1 VLEAS
6 AEGTRV
12 AEDLS
17 NRLGASFWSG
27 PFRPCRPSQGLE
39 CGGVTRFVNA
49 VEEQCARLLDFHGI
63 RWEYEPR
70 TFDLEIDDQGRV
82 RDAFTPDFYLPE
94 MDLYIEVTTMRQALA
109 TRKNRKVR
117 LLEERYP
124 DVRVK
129 LFTRRDIDRLVENHG
144 LQAGA
149 A

>member
-1 VLEAS
+1 
-6 AEGTRV
+6 
-12 AEDLS
+12 
-17 NRLGASFWSG
+17 
-27 PFRPCRPSQGLE
+27 
-39 CGGVTRFVNA
+39 VTRFVNA

-70 TFDLEIDDQGRV
+70 TFELAVDEQGRV

-117 LLEERYP
+117 LLEEQYP

-129 LFTRRDIDRLVENHG
+129 LFTRRDIERLAENHG
-144 LQAGA
+144 LRAGA

>member
-1 VLEAS
+1 M
-6 AEGTRV
+6 
-12 AEDLS
+12 
-17 NRLGASFWSG
+17 
-27 PFRPCRPSQGLE
+27 PGLE

-70 TFDLEIDDQGRV
+70 TFDLEVDEQGRV

-94 MDLYIEVTTMRQALA
+94 MDLYVEVTTMRQALA

-129 LFTRRDIDRLVENHG
+129 LFTRRDIERLAENHG
-144 LQAGA
+144 IEAGA

>member
-1 VLEAS
+1 M
-6 AEGTRV
+6 
-12 AEDLS
+12 
-17 NRLGASFWSG
+17 
-27 PFRPCRPSQGLE
+27 
-39 CGGVTRFVNA
+39 TRFVNA
-49 VEEQCARLLDFHGI
+49 VEEQCARLFDFHGI

-70 TFDLEIDDQGRV
+70 TFDLEIDAEGRV

-124 DVRVK
+124 GVRVK
-129 LFTRRDIDRLVENHG
+129 LFTRRDIERLGEYHG
-144 LQAGA
+144 LEAGA

>member
-1 VLEAS
+1 M
-6 AEGTRV
+6 G
-12 AEDLS
+12 
-17 NRLGASFWSG
+17 
-27 PFRPCRPSQGLE
+27 
-39 CGGVTRFVNA
+39 RFANA
-49 VEEQCARLLDFHGI
+49 VEEQCARLLDFYGVA
-63 RWEYEPR
+63 WEYEPR
-70 TFDLEIDDQGRV
+70 TFDLEIDSEGRV

-129 LFTRRDIDRLVENHG
+129 LFTRRDIERLAENHG